1 MRALATSVLIL
12 GVAVAAVASRS
23 FLGNQPATQAAASD
37 STAPAQAFAASL
49 SGPAKEKALL
59 PFDHEARTQL
69 NYVPM
74 VRAGVPLDDLTAQ
87 QKTQAMALLQSGLG
101 ASGYSTAQKII
112 AHEDILR
119 EIEKGAGVSNYMRRQ
134 PGLYYTALFG
144 SPLANDVWGWRFE
157 GHHISVNVT
166 HAGSQGDIVAPLFF
180 GANPAKVK
188 SGPYEGLRILA
199 AEEDEAR
206 ALLALFTPDQ
216 GRTAIIAPETTN
228 DIVTTN
234 KPKVELGQFDG
245 LAASA
250 MTPAQQAQ
258 LRKLI
263 EVYAARFTPR
273 QRAWQLARIDK
284 AGFGTLHFAWAG
296 SVDVGKKHYYRIHGP
311 TMLIEY
317 DNSQNDANHI
327 HSMWRDLEHDFGGDV
342 LRQHLATHKH

>member
-1 MRALATSVLIL
+1 MRALVTSVLVL

-23 FLGNQPATQAAASD
+23 FLGNQPATQAAAAD

-74 VRAGVPLDDLTAQ
+74 VRAGVPLDELTAQ

-101 ASGYSTAQKII
+101 QSGYSTAQKII

-119 EIEKGAGVSNYMRRQ
+119 EIENGAGVSNYMRRQ

-216 GRTAIIAPETTN
+216 ARTVIIAPETTN

-263 EVYAARFTPR
+263 DVYAARFTAR
-273 QRAWQLARIDK
+273 QRASQLARIDE
-284 AGFGTLHFAWAG
+284 AGFEKLHFAWAG

-342 LRQHLATHKH
+342 LRKHLATHKH